1 MLPSLL
7 DSASL
12 PTPNSKPYPYV
23 VIKNALPDSLCDRL
37 IASYPS
43 YTMMGVN
50 AAESN
55 SRWHYETYQVRAN
68 DGIAREWKE
77 VIDYFS
83 SQTFSDVCMDL
94 FSDSIIQL
102 YPNIA
107 ATKEELKKLRVGVKG
122 VDDYNHCD
130 VLMEAAI
137 CGNTPVTEPSSV
149 RINHIDKPKKLL
161 SGMLYLRED
170 DDDSTGG
177 DLFIRQFKK
186 NYTQRKKNG
195 CYRGVYVSVKHTD
208 LVETVNYEKNV
219 LVLFVNSLESFHGVT
234 VRNPTK
240 YRRLFINIVFELQ
253 KPVFKFPNN
262 FLCLLS
268 RLFLTSSTIKSKF
281 SRRAS
286 QSYE

>member
-1 MLPSLL
+1 MLRSLL
-7 DSASL
+7 DPASL
-12 PTPNSKPYPYV
+12 PTPNSKPYAYV
-23 VIKNALPDSLCDRL
+23 VIKNALPGSLCDSL
-37 IASYPS
+37 IADYPS
-43 YTMMGVN
+43 YSTMGVS
-50 AAESN
+50 AAEGN
-55 SRWHYETYQVRAN
+55 SRWHYETCQVRAN
-68 DGIAREWKE
+68 DGITREWKE

-83 SQTFSDVCMDL
+83 SQTFFDACMDL

-102 YPNIA
+102 YPHIA

-137 CGNTPVTEPSSV
+137 AGNTPVTEPSSV

-161 SGMLYLRED
+161 SGLLYLRED

-177 DLFIRQFKK
+177 DLFIRKFKES
-186 NYTQRKKNG
+186 YTQRKKNN
-195 CYRGVYVSVKHTD
+195 CYRGVYINAKHTD
-208 LVETVNYEKNV
+208 LVETVSYEKNV

-268 RLFLTSSTIKSKF
+268 RLFLTSAMIKSKF